1 MLQDL
6 KHALRSL
13 LRTPGFTTAAVLT
26 LALGIGANVAVFTM
40 AYSAIAKPLPF
51 PDAERLVWIGN
62 DDVKNG
68 INDTSLRMSQYLD
81 WRDNATVFER
91 LAAWHGFFG
100 HLSFN
105 LTGVAEPE
113 RLTGIEVSPSLFDLL
128 GTTPAAGRVFRSDE
142 DLPGGAPVVV
152 LSHAF
157 WQRRFGGR
165 ADIVGGPITL
175 NERSYTVVGV
185 LPAGFA
191 FTGTFLPGTSLDVY
205 VPLVRDPKAENLG
218 GYLSV
223 IGKLR
228 PGVTPQQAAALLQT
242 RQQALAVE
250 RPFMNIFRQP
260 VLPLDAHVSRAVRQ
274 PLMLLVGG
282 VLCVLLI
289 GCANLANLLVA
300 RAAARQHEVA
310 VRSAL
315 GATTARI
322 FRGTLAESLV
332 LSVAGGAL
340 GVLVAGFLLGLLA
353 QSGLPMMPRIDE
365 MQLSATGLVSAF
377 ALCSLTTLV
386 FGSLPLVQSRFSSRS
401 TTFKMRAP
409 TSDRFATRV
418 QHGLVFSQIVL
429 AVTLLMAGGLLLRSF
444 AGLMRVDP
452 GFRPDQLIAMR
463 VDAGTRHATGQART
477 AFFEEVV
484 ARVDALPGVESAAIG
499 MNLPLVGNMVW
510 DVGIPGSP
518 PPPAPGTIAFARVAS
533 AGYFRTL
540 GIPFIAGRDFE
551 RTDRTDS
558 ARVVIVNQTL
568 ARKIS
573 ELREPVG
580 STVSI
585 GGRDHRVVGIVAD
598 VRHKAMNEEGGAEF
612 YLPHAQRPF
621 PAVDLVVRTGEGAST
636 IVPAIRRTVWSV
648 DRNQTIGNAIA
659 MRDLIDTSLLS
670 SRLLAT
676 VVGAFGAI
684 ALLLAALGVYGVV
697 SYGVTRHTNEIG
709 IRMAL
714 GAQAHQVLSQVFR
727 QGLLPVALGVIVGA
741 GAALAAGRLLAGHL
755 YGISPHD
762 PWTFFSVITLLAII
776 ATAAC
781 WLPARRATRIDPIVA
796 LRYE

>member
-1 MLQDL
+1 MLNDL
-6 KHALRSL
+6 RHAIRGL

-68 INDTSLRMSQYLD
+68 TNDTSLRMSQYLD
-81 WRDNATVFER
+81 WLDNATVFER

-100 HLSFN
+100 HLSYN
-105 LTGVAEPE
+105 LTGAGEPE
-113 RLTGIEVSPSLFDLL
+113 RLTGIEVSPSVFELL
-128 GTTPAAGRVFRSDE
+128 GTKPAMGRLFRSDE
-142 DLPGGAPVVV
+142 DLSGGALVVV

-165 ADIVGGPITL
+165 ADIVGSAITL
-175 NERSYTVVGV
+175 NERSYTITGV

-191 FTGTFLPGTSLDVY
+191 FTGTFLPGKNLDVY

-228 PGVTPQQAAALLQT
+228 PGVTIQQAAALLLT

-260 VLPLDAHVSRAVRQ
+260 VLPLDAYVSRTVRQ

-332 LSVAGGAL
+332 LSAAGGAL
-340 GVLVAGFLLGLLA
+340 GVLVAGFLLGLVA
-353 QSGLPMMPRIDE
+353 QSGLPMMPRLDE
-365 MQLSATGLVSAF
+365 MRLSATGLGFAL

-386 FGSLPLVQSRFSSRS
+386 FGSLPLVQSRVSSRS

-409 TSDRFATRV
+409 TSDRFATRI
-418 QHGLVFSQIVL
+418 QYGLVFSQIAL

-452 GFRPDQLIAMR
+452 GFRPDQVIAMR

-510 DVGIPGSP
+510 DVGIPGAP
-518 PPPAPGTIAFARVAS
+518 QPPAPGTVAFARVA
-533 AGYFRTL
+533 GPEYFRTL
-540 GIPFIAGRDFE
+540 GIPVTAGRNFE
-551 RTDRTDS
+551 RTDRLDS

-568 ARKIS
+568 AKKIAQF
-573 ELREPVG
+573 REPVG

-621 PAVDLVVRTGEGAST
+621 PAVDLVVRTGDGAST
-636 IVPAIRRTVWSV
+636 IVPAIRRTIWSI
-648 DRNQTIGNAIA
+648 DPNQTIGNAIA
-659 MRDLIDTSLLS
+659 MRDLIDTSLLP

-727 QGLLPVALGVIVGA
+727 QGLLPVAFGVIVGA

-762 PWTFFSVITLLAII
+762 PATFVSVITLLAVI
-776 ATAAC
+776 AAAAC
-781 WLPARRATRIDPIVA
+781 WLPVRRATRVDPIVA